1 MASPLYRTAV
11 TVLMIC
17 AVAVSGTVFPG
28 IFSNTIDL
36 APNFSGKIFWNSNDA
51 TYLPT

>member
-1 MASPLYRTAV
+1 MPNNHFTPFLYRTAV
-11 TVLMIC
+11 TILMIC

-36 APNFSGKIFWNSNDA
+36 APNFSGKIFEI
-51 TYLPT
+51 

>member
-1 MASPLYRTAV
+1 
-11 TVLMIC
+11 MIC

-36 APNFSGKIFWNSNDA
+36 APNFSGKISDNDA
-51 TYLPT
+51 KYVVQNI